1 MTAQLRRNKRRASI
15 SRWAVLSCLTAVLAG
30 CVQGPF
36 TDPANIVLYEDRAT
50 KSSPHAGPSRRAA
63 TMARHVVKSG
73 DTVHAVASRYRVPI
87 RSLIELNGLRAPY
100 TLRLGQKLR
109 LPAPRRH
116 IVQPGDTIYGVARK
130 YGVAIS
136 SLVRLNRI
144 KPPYTIVT
152 GRKLRLPD
160 RLQTAAI
167 PPARRVQRNRP
178 TGARVLRPGRPAAKA
193 PARIRAAVPKP
204 PPRSRRKFLL
214 PVRGVVVSK
223 FGAQGKGLRNDGIN
237 IAAPLGTPVRA
248 AENGIVVYSG
258 NALLGFGNMVL
269 IRHADGFMT
278 AYAHNRSLGVAR
290 GDVVRRGQVIA
301 EVGRTGNVST
311 PQLHFEVRKGKK
323 AVNPARYVHNLAASL
338 PDTLAQS
345 SG

>member
-1 MTAQLRRNKRRASI
+1 
-15 SRWAVLSCLTAVLAG
+15 LSCLTAVLAG
-30 CVQGPF
+30 CGQGPF
-36 TDPANIVLYEDRAT
+36 TDPANIVLYQDRAT
-50 KSSPHAGPSRRAA
+50 KSSPPAGPSRRGPVIP
-63 TMARHVVKSG
+63 ARHVVKSG
-73 DTVHAVASRYRVPI
+73 DTVYAVASRYRVSI
-87 RSLIELNGLRAPY
+87 RSLIELNALRAPY
-100 TLRLGQKLR
+100 ALRDGQKLR

-136 SLVRLNRI
+136 TLVRLNRI

-152 GRKLRLPD
+152 GRKLLLPD
-160 RLQTAAI
+160 RLQTAAT
-167 PPARRVQRNRP
+167 P
-178 TGARVLRPGRPAAKA
+178 
-193 PARIRAAVPKP
+193 PARIRAAIPKP
-204 PPRSRRKFLL
+204 PPRSSGKFLL
-214 PVRGVVVSK
+214 PVRGVVISK

-269 IRHADGFMT
+269 IRHADSFMT

-323 AVNPARYVHNLAASL
+323 AVDPARYIPNLAASL
-338 PDTLAQS
+338 PDTLAQT

>member
-1 MTAQLRRNKRRASI
+1 M
-15 SRWAVLSCLTAVLAG
+15 SCLTAVLAG
-30 CVQGPF
+30 CGQGPF
-36 TDPANIVLYEDRAT
+36 TDPANIVLYQDRAT
-50 KSSPHAGPSRRAA
+50 KSSPPAGPSRRGPVIP
-63 TMARHVVKSG
+63 ARHVVKSG
-73 DTVHAVASRYRVPI
+73 DTVYAVASRYRVSI

-100 TLRLGQKLR
+100 ALRDGQKLR

-136 SLVRLNRI
+136 TLVRLNRI

-152 GRKLRLPD
+152 GRKLLLPD
-160 RLQTAAI
+160 RLQTAAT
-167 PPARRVQRNRP
+167 P
-178 TGARVLRPGRPAAKA
+178 
-193 PARIRAAVPKP
+193 PARIRAAIPKP
-204 PPRSRRKFLL
+204 PPRSSGKFLL
-214 PVRGVVVSK
+214 PVRGVVISK

-269 IRHADGFMT
+269 IRHADSFMT

-323 AVNPARYVHNLAASL
+323 AVDPARYIPNLAASL
-338 PDTLAQS
+338 PDTLAQT